1 MSQPIYLDN
10 GRITRPSDH
19 CISQM
24 QPFMKRHWHG
34 LGAPYVMGKEPEATL
49 SRLKGDLFAFIG
61 AHEKDRFQFCHSG
74 KEGLFQVLHTFYADH
89 VMEKGK
95 NHVLIDRENDVTN
108 RFEGVGL
115 TIKVLPKNERGQI
128 TKEALEKMITPKT
141 GLVSLSW
148 ADGETGV
155 IQPIWDLGELCR
167 EKGILFHVD
176 ASHILG
182 KLYFKLQEMPIDFLS
197 FDGSLIHGPRGSG
210 ALFVHRGIE
219 FNPMETELNLPLFVG
234 LGIAIEELSESFDHL
249 CMETVRLR
257 DKFEEGVKL
266 GVPEVILFYQ
276 DVERLPNT
284 SVIEFPGMKGE
295 LLAFHLQERGVYVSF
310 DREKEST
317 LSFSLS
323 RLTTEEEV
331 DQAIGIVVDAAQK
344 CRTFSKELV

>member
-34 LGAPYVMGKEPEATL
+34 LGAPYVMGKEPSSTL
-49 SRLKGDLFAFIG
+49 SRVRGDLRAFIG

-74 KEGLFQVLHTFYADH
+74 KEGLFQVLHSFYADH
-89 VMEKGK
+89 VMEHGR
-95 NHVLIDRENDVTN
+95 NHLLIDRESDVSN
-108 RFEGVGL
+108 RFEGMGL
-115 TIKVLPKNERGQI
+115 GVKIIPKNQQGQLV
-128 TKEALEKMITPKT
+128 KEELEKMISPKT

-155 IQPIWDLGELCR
+155 IQPVWELGEFCR

-182 KLYFKLQEMPIDFLS
+182 KLYFKFQEMPIDFLT
-197 FDGSLIHGPRGSG
+197 FDGSLFHGPRGSG
-210 ALFVHRGIE
+210 GLFVRRGLE
-219 FNPMETELNLPLFVG
+219 FNSPEGELNLPLFVG
-234 LGIAIEELSESFDHL
+234 LGIAVEELSESFEHL

-257 DKFEEGVKL
+257 DKFEEGIKL
-266 GVPEVILFYQ
+266 GVSEVNLHFQ
-276 DVERLPNT
+276 EVERLPNI
-284 SVIEFPGMKGE
+284 SVIEFPGIKGE
-295 LLAFHLQERGVYVSF
+295 LLAFHLEEKGVYVSF
-310 DREKEST
+310 NHPKDCT

-323 RLTTEEEV
+323 RMTTEEEI
-331 DQAIGIVVDAAQK
+331 DQAIGIIVDAAQK
-344 CRTFSKELV
+344 CHTFSKGLV